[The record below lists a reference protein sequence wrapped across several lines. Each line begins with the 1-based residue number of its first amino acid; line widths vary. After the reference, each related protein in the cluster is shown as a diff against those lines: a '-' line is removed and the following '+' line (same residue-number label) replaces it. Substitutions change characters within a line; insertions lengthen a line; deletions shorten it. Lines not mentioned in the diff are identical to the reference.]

1 MLRASLFNLPNK
13 KQEAAT
19 EKLFS
24 DSDRE
29 EEISHSLK
37 SWHLEAWQ
45 EWSWWKPG
53 SKPEAAQFVFL
64 PGSVL
69 LRV

>member
-29 EEISHSLK
+29 EEISHSLRL
-37 SWHLEAWQ
+37 WHLEACWNGAGGGRGA
-45 EWSWWKPG
+45 S
-53 SKPEAAQFVFL
+53 
-64 PGSVL
+64 
-69 LRV
+69 LRQRSLFSYQGVCLCRV